1 MFTLLDVSKIQEQLY
16 SVTSLPCPHCYTTV
30 TLEITGAQLW
40 LYNNNASIQEV
51 LHDIEIPVRER
62 FMTGIC
68 GDCWNKLFNPDEEEV

>member
-1 MFTLLDVSKIQEQLY
+1 MFTLLDVSKIQEQKY
-16 SVTSLPCPHCYTTV
+16 SVTSIPCPYCNTTI

-51 LHDIEIPVRER
+51 LHDIDISVRER

-68 GDCWNKLFNPDEEEV
+68 GPCWDNMFNPEGEEE